1 MLTMASLARFIIN
14 TASFNKS
21 IYPLSQVYVKIHL
34 SHKYN
39 HILFTYNMRIYLI
52 KRNHMLFTHMLISCN

>member
-1 MLTMASLARFIIN
+1 ML
-14 TASFNKS
+14 KY
-21 IYPLSQVYVKIHL
+21 IYMHL

-52 KRNHMLFTHMLISCN
+52 KRNHMLFTHMFTTYAYIM